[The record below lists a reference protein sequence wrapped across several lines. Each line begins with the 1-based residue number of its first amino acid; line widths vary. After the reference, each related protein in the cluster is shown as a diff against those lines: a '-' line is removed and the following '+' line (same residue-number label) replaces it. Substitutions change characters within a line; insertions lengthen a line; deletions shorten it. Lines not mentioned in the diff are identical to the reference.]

1 MSTGLISD
9 PSLRAARN
17 EEKKQLL
24 LEWLVDFTWT
34 TPAIA
39 GQVMGVASRGAINKS
54 LTHLEQKGLI
64 RSAKLQLMTG
74 RTQRIVGVT
83 PDGLLWCEKNDAAFD
98 KPTFDPARVA
108 LSTAQHRLD
117 VQSCRLKVRDADDFS
132 WIAENNYPKE
142 LTYRPDAI
150 IKTANTTIALELERT
165 AKTRKRYQQLVVQ
178 HLRQIK
184 QGLYDEVHYVST
196 LNGFAERLERLFF
209 SIKKVPVKGQQVLF
223 SDDLKQRFK
232 FSNIDDWSI
241 Q

>member
-1 MSTGLISD
+1 MNSGLISN
-9 PSLRAARN
+9 PSIRAARN

-34 TPAIA
+34 TPPIA
-39 GQVMGVASRGAINKS
+39 GHVMGVTSRGAINKS
-54 LTHLEQKGLI
+54 LTQLEHRGVI
-64 RSAKLQLMTG
+64 RSAKIQPITG
-74 RTQRIVGVT
+74 RTLRIVGIT
-83 PDGLLWCEKNDAAFD
+83 PDGLLWCDNNESACE

-117 VQSCRLKVRDADDFS
+117 VQECRLKVRDADNFS

-150 IKTANTTIALELERT
+150 IKTANKSIALELERT

-223 SDDLKQRFK
+223 SGDLKQRFK
-232 FSNIDDWSI
+232 FSNLDDWSI